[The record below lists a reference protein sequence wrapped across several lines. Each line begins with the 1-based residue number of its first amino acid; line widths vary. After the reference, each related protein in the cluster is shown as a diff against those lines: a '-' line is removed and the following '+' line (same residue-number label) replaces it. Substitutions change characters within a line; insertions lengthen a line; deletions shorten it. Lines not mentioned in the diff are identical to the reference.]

1 MFKKVLIANRGE
13 IACRVIRAC
22 RNLNVKTVSVYSEA
36 DKRALHVK
44 MADEAY
50 FLGPSSPKESY
61 LNAQRIIEVAG
72 ISGADGVHPGYG
84 FLSENP
90 GFARACQEA
99 DVRFIGP
106 YPYVMEAMG
115 DKVKA
120 RKLARKAGLPVLPGT
135 RTAVGD
141 AKAANAAWE
150 LGFPL
155 MLKATQGGGGI
166 GIRIIDSLDHL
177 TSVIKQEREMARHAF
192 GSAQLYLERYVP
204 EASHIEVQILGDEH
218 GNLVHLFER
227 DCSVQRRNQK
237 IVEETPA
244 VKLDDE
250 QRARLC
256 EYALMLGRHIGYTN
270 AGTVEFLVA
279 PGGAI
284 FFLEMNTRLQ
294 VEHGITEMVTGL
306 DLVELQLRVASGE
319 HLPLCQSDIHVE
331 GHAIEARIYP
341 EDPETFIPMPG
352 KVEGFRHPSGKHVRV
367 DSSLF
372 PGYEVLPDYDSLM
385 AKLMCWGTNRE
396 DARKRLD
403 RALCKFRLDGINS
416 NIPAIRKLINHPSFV
431 DSTYTTSFISSVTN
445 GSRNGHL
452 NGYANGDGDDR
463 ELAAAIAVSTLLSM
477 NGNAV
482 TEKSLASRRYNAWKL
497 NGRRDQMLARSLGR
511 SGWR

>member
-36 DKRALHVK
+36 DKKALHVK

-50 FLGPSSPKESY
+50 LLGPSSPKESY
-61 LNAQRIIEVAG
+61 LNVQRIVEVAG
-72 ISGADGVHPGYG
+72 VSGADAVHPGYG

-99 DVRFIGP
+99 DIRFIGP
-106 YPYVMEAMG
+106 YPYVMDAMG

-141 AKAANAAWE
+141 SKASTAAWE

-166 GIRIIDSLDHL
+166 GIRIIESIEHL
-177 TSVIKQEREMARHAF
+177 SSIIRQERAMARHAF

-204 EASHIEVQILGDEH
+204 DASHIEVQILGDEH

-227 DCSVQRRNQK
+227 DCSMQRRNQK
-237 IVEETPA
+237 IVEEAPA

-250 QRARLC
+250 QRAQLC

-279 PGGAI
+279 PGGGI

-294 VEHGITEMVTGL
+294 VEHGVTEMVTGL
-306 DLVELQLRVASGE
+306 DLVELQLRVAAGE
-319 HLPLCQSDIHVE
+319 PLPLRQDDIKVE
-331 GHAIEARIYP
+331 GHAFEARIYP
-341 EDPETFIPMPG
+341 EDPDTFIPMPG
-352 KVEGFRHPSGKHVRV
+352 KISSFRHPSGKHVRM

-396 DARKRLD
+396 EARKRLEG
-403 RALCKFRLDGINS
+403 ALGRFRIEGIHS
-416 NIPAIRKLINHPSFV
+416 NIPAIQKLISHPSFV
-431 DSTYTTSFISSVTN
+431 DSTYTTGFVSAVSN
-445 GSRNGHL
+445 GAHNWHQNGHT
-452 NGYANGDGDDR
+452 NGDGDDR
-463 ELAAAIAVSTLLSM
+463 ELAAAIAVSTLISM

-482 TEKSLASRRYNAWKL
+482 TGAGRESQRHDAWKL
-497 NGRRDQMLARSLGR
+497 DGRRDQMLARSSGR

>member
-1 MFKKVLIANRGE
+1 MLKKVLIANRGE

-22 RNLNVKTVSVYSEA
+22 QKLNVKTVAVYSEA
-36 DKRALHVK
+36 DKNALHVK

-61 LNAQRIIEVAG
+61 LHTQRIVEAAG
-72 ISGADGVHPGYG
+72 TSGADGVHPGYG

-90 GFARACQEA
+90 GFARACHEA

-120 RKLARKAGLPVLPGT
+120 RNLARKAGLPVLPGT

-141 AKAANAAWE
+141 TTASNAAWE

-166 GIRIIDSLDHL
+166 GIRIIESVEHL
-177 TSVIKQEREMARHAF
+177 TSIIKQERAMARHAF

-204 EASHIEVQILGDEH
+204 GASHIEVQILGDEH

-244 VKLDDE
+244 IKLDDE

-279 PGGAI
+279 PGGGI

-306 DLVELQLRVASGE
+306 DLVELQLRVAAGE
-319 HLPLCQSDIHVE
+319 PLPLSQEDIRVN
-331 GHAIEARIYP
+331 GHAMEARIYP

-352 KVEGFRHPSGKHVRV
+352 RVEGFRHPSGKHVRV

-372 PGYEVLPDYDSLM
+372 SGYEVLPDYDSLM
-385 AKLMCWGTNRE
+385 AKLMCWGSNRE
-396 DARKRLD
+396 EARKRLD
-403 RALCKFRLDGINS
+403 RALGRFRITGTNS
-416 NIPAIRKLINHPSFV
+416 NIPAIRRLIGHPSFM
-431 DSTYTTSFISSVTN
+431 DSTYTTGFVSSATN
-445 GSRNGHL
+445 GT
-452 NGYANGDGDDR
+452 GDGRADGHENGAGNDR

-477 NGNAV
+477 NGSAV
-482 TEKSLASRRYNAWKL
+482 TGVRPAEGRYDAWKI
-497 NGRRDQMLARSLGR
+497 NGRRDQMLARSIGR